1 VPKSHGRPRS
11 KKQTKPASKKRGPVA
26 NNVPNGQELSA
37 PPSWFLPV
45 AVDREPAPLGP
56 LGSNPPQS
64 LGAEQGRRDPVTEV
78 FLPPASSPAVP
89 PPPPAHDAALSL
101 VAPAE
106 LLRPL
111 QIMPLGC
118 DALQELNPQ
127 GLGLTYWFDAAPDGE
142 PYPVTIRFT
151 GQHTGETLD
160 EAVANRTF
168 DIQRTLARVI
178 PGSGRNAFT
187 ARALDLAPGEWQVT
201 AAPVPASAA
210 PPNNAGTPGPPS
222 HQPRLPHG
230 SATGTTTYAPVARV
244 RAPGMRIGAWPA
256 FVAGGTLVALTT
268 QALLADH
275 QHLPAIKLLLV
286 SLIACLLG
294 LVGAKVYYAVTHLHE
309 KDNGLFNGMCIQGF
323 VLAAIGTLLAGA
335 LVSDIPVGRM
345 LDVTTP
351 GLLLGLSIGRLGCFF
366 GGCCA
371 GKPTASRW
379 GLWSSDRE
387 VGVRRIPVQLIES
400 ASTASLA
407 IAALAVVL
415 LTSPATGGVI
425 FVGAMATN
433 TFIRQPLFKLRGT
446 PRATT
451 HGRTLTMALTAL
463 VLAVDLT
470 VAVRG

>member
-1 VPKSHGRPRS
+1 MPKSHGRARS
-11 KKQTKPASKKRGPVA
+11 KKQMKPASTKRGPVA
-26 NNVPNGQELSA
+26 TKMPEGQELSA
-37 PPSWFLPV
+37 LPSWFLPV

-56 LGSNPPQS
+56 LGSKPPRS
-64 LGAEQGRRDPVTEV
+64 LGAEQARRDPVTEV
-78 FLPPASSPAVP
+78 LLPPAFP
-89 PPPPAHDAALSL
+89 PPPTPAHDAALSL

-151 GQHTGETLD
+151 GQHTGQTQD
-160 EAVANRTF
+160 EAAGNRTF
-168 DIQRTLARVI
+168 EVQGTIARVI

-201 AAPVPASAA
+201 ATPVPAA
-210 PPNNAGTPGPPS
+210 PAPSNNARTPGPPI

-244 RAPGMRIGAWPA
+244 RAPGMRLGAWPA

-268 QALLADH
+268 QALLADY
-275 QHLPAIKLLLV
+275 QRLPAIKLLLI
-286 SLIACLLG
+286 SLVACLLG
-294 LVGAKVYYAVTHLHE
+294 LGGAKLYYAVTHRDE
-309 KDNGLFNGMCIQGF
+309 KNNGPFNGMSIQGF
-323 VLAAIGTLLAGA
+323 VLVAIGTLLVGS
-335 LVSDIPVGRM
+335 LVSHIPVGRM
-345 LDVTTP
+345 LDATAP
-351 GLLLGLSIGRLGCFF
+351 GLLFGMSIGRLGCFF

-371 GKPTASRW
+371 GIPTASRW
-379 GLWSSDRE
+379 GVWSSDRE
-387 VGVRRIPVQLIES
+387 LGVRRIPVQLIES
-400 ASTASLA
+400 ASAGSV
-407 IAALAVVL
+407 AVVALVAAL

-425 FVGAMATN
+425 FVGAMAVN
-433 TFIRQPLFKLRGT
+433 TFIRQPLFQFRGV
-446 PRATT
+446 PRATAY
-451 HGRTLTMALTAL
+451 GRALTMALTAF
-463 VLAVDLT
+463 VLAVDLA